1 MSALFGRHMRVMSSA
16 KKWEWGGWHPN
27 THDTYEFTHG
37 SQPAGV
43 NANVLLP
50 VWNMENQVEPDPV
63 RRNPPQSDQT
73 AEGFLLTGWISPYV
87 FIFGSPHGPFRN
99 VMLEACPCMKS

>member
-1 MSALFGRHMRVMSSA
+1 MRAMSSA
-16 KKWEWGGWHPN
+16 KKWEWGGRHPN

-37 SQPAGV
+37 SQIAAM
-43 NANVLLP
+43 NAHVFLP
-50 VWNMENQVEPDPV
+50 VWNMKNQVKPDPV

-87 FIFGSPHGPFRN
+87 FKVG
-99 VMLEACPCMKS
+99 